1 MCTSR
6 FDFKDEQRA
15 IINKYLFCEEIQAA
29 REERDTQ
36 ASGFDPISDNEE
48 GGEGDSTQI
57 RCTDQAPGERS
68 QDNGGVLDLRQRRVM
83 EMIMEMT
90 MKIQEPFHFL
100 TYSSVRQ
107 VGFGNDQG
115 FLMDM
120 KHCLLCLTTRG

>member
-1 MCTSR
+1 MSISYVKRYRRLVRKGIPRPADLIQLVTTR
-6 FDFKDEQRA
+6 KEETGIPPRYGAQIKLLVNEA
-15 IINKYLFCEEIQAA
+15 KIN
-29 REERDTQ
+29 
-36 ASGFDPISDNEE
+36 
-48 GGEGDSTQI
+48 GE
-57 RCTDQAPGERS
+57 
-68 QDNGGVLDLRQRRVM
+68 GVLDLRQRRVM

-90 MKIQEPFHFL
+90 MKIHKPFHFL